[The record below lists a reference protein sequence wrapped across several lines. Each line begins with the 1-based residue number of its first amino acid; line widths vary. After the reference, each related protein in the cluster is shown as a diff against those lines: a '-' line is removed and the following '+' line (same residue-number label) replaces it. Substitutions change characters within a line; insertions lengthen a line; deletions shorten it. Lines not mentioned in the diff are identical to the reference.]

1 MVLSDLEHSCE
12 FLIHDTVR
20 LIRRRFDLAIRDL
33 GLTQAKWRVL
43 ATLRNHPGISQSEL
57 AELLDIERAP
67 LGLALDWL
75 EQAGW
80 IRRATDA
87 ADRRIR
93 RVYLLDEASPILD
106 RMNER
111 FRAVEANYL
120 RGFDT
125 DEIAEMVES
134 LCLIRNGL
142 RNSGITEA
150 RTLMA
155 PTPTHAPAEPTPT
168 PAPSTL
174 TTAAQPPDPAAETYI
189 GVLFECARLLNRRF
203 DVRLA
208 ELGFTRNQWLV
219 INTVHRHEGLSQS
232 AIAEATEIRP
242 AALGR
247 LIDAL
252 QADGWLERRSD
263 PRDRRANRLFLSR
276 RAQHLLAGMRQ
287 RFELLHAGLMRP
299 LGRSRQQRLAAT
311 LAWIRQRLL
320 EQTPPTHESRRAGAQ
335 R

>member
-1 MVLSDLEHSCE
+1 MALSDLEHSCE

-43 ATLRNHPGISQSEL
+43 ATLRSNPGISQSEL
-57 AELLDIERAP
+57 AERLDIERAP

-80 IRRATDA
+80 IRRQTDP

-93 RVYLLDEASPILD
+93 RAYLLDEASPILD

-125 DEIAEMVES
+125 DEIAEMLEG
-134 LCLIRNGL
+134 LLLIRSGL
-142 RNSGITEA
+142 RSGTTPVCAPPVRPAPLPALPGIT
-150 RTLMA
+150 TA
-155 PTPTHAPAEPTPT
+155 P
-168 PAPSTL
+168 
-174 TTAAQPPDPAAETYI
+174 QPPTPAAETYI

-203 DVRLA
+203 DARLA

-219 INTVHRHEGLSQS
+219 INTVRRQEGYASRPSPRRPRS
-232 AIAEATEIRP
+232 ARP
-242 AALGR
+242 HWG
-247 LIDAL
+247 
-252 QADGWLERRSD
+252 G
-263 PRDRRANRLFLSR
+263 
-276 RAQHLLAGMRQ
+276 
-287 RFELLHAGLMRP
+287 
-299 LGRSRQQRLAAT
+299 
-311 LAWIRQRLL
+311 
-320 EQTPPTHESRRAGAQ
+320 
-335 R
+335 